1 MVKKHVLALL
11 LFNLVFYNCAV
22 ILDDDLSSDNIYSM
36 HSKGTEFYKKND
48 FENAEKF
55 WILALN
61 KGCGYSA
68 VCLGMLYLTKK
79 VDLNLAKNYFLS
91 AVEKKMGTGEE
102 DLKGLALSGLSLL
115 YVKQDNLKE
124 AKKYAWKSIKNR
136 CDEGYYILGIIYYK
150 EKDIEKA
157 KYYLSI
163 AANQENEEAK
173 RMLDII
179 SK

>member
-1 MVKKHVLALL
+1 MLKKYLLIL
-11 LFNLVFYNCAV
+11 LFNLVFCGYAFT
-22 ILDDDLSSDNIYSM
+22 SSNISSEDIYDI
-36 HSKGTEFYKKND
+36 HNKGTEFYKKND

-55 WILALN
+55 WILAAN
-61 KGCGYSA
+61 KGCGYSE

-79 VDLNLAKNYFLS
+79 VDLNLAKNHLLI
-91 AVEKKMGTGEE
+91 AVEKMSTGEE
-102 DLKGLALSGLSLL
+102 VLKGLALSGLSLL
-115 YVKQDNLKE
+115 YVKQNNLKE

-136 CDEGYYILGIIYYK
+136 CDEGYYILGIIYDK

-163 AANQENEEAK
+163 AANQGNEEAK